1 MNHELN
7 SFLSLRP
14 GREADLKLA
23 QGDAPVDAAAIPESP
38 VVDLKRDPRNDLFT
52 GEDGKEHWGFH
63 MMVDCSGCNKNI
75 DDGKQI
81 KKFIKDLVAA
91 IKMTAVGEPFLY
103 NFGTDSDGGWSALQ
117 LITTSNISMHGDN
130 RIGSMYFDIF
140 SCKPYDQSVVLKM
153 IDERFKP
160 KFRKVNFLY
169 RDAPHDD
176 LTGKTNELT
185 VGR

>member
-1 MNHELN
+1 MSEPRGSGLLDANAAKTGSKDSRLA
-7 SFLSLRP
+7 LTAPLLRRLLQ
-14 GREADLKLA
+14 GLTLLA
-23 QGDAPVDAAAIPESP
+23 I
-38 VVDLKRDPRNDLFT
+38 LYF
-52 GEDGKEHWGFH
+52 
-63 MMVDCSGCNKNI
+63 
-75 DDGKQI
+75 
-81 KKFIKDLVAA
+81 
-91 IKMTAVGEPFLY
+91 AVGEPFLY